1 MSGRKHIAIAGGGL
15 VGAVTALALQQRGFD
30 ISLID
35 RERPVPGP
43 QGLGMDIRNVAL
55 SHSSRRL
62 IESLVDWP
70 EQAGEFK
77 AMHVWEQWGV
87 NSLHFDAADLGC
99 DCLGWVAEVA
109 PLLSE
114 LWQTIETTPS
124 IQTVFGEVESVTE
137 REGSVT
143 LCLQERSIEAD
154 LLIASDGARSGVRN
168 HLKVPTQI
176 RPTGQMALT
185 TVVELEHSHQH
196 TAWQRFLVDGP
207 LAFLP
212 SKQENYCSVVWSQ
225 SQQSLDANLAMSDG
239 EFCQHIGR
247 AMESRFG
254 DVTAV
259 AQRLSFPLQ
268 QQLASTAQP
277 LPRVLLIGD
286 ALRVVHPL
294 AGLGVNL
301 GFEDVRGLLGS
312 VDAMDGDL
320 VPRGFT
326 KFARQRLLKSRL
338 MLGVLSGL
346 QTLYGQSGPLT
357 SWVRNIGVGAVNTT
371 DWLKQQIMLEAL
383 GGFDALDA
391 AENVKNNA
399 RLAL

>member
-1 MSGRKHIAIAGGGL
+1 MSARKHIVVAGGGL
-15 VGAVTALALQQRGFD
+15 VGAVTALALQQRGFQ

-35 RERPVPGP
+35 RARPVPGP

-55 SHSSRRL
+55 SQGSRRL

-99 DCLGWVAEVA
+99 DCLGWVSEVA
-109 PLLSE
+109 PLLSV
-114 LWQTIETTPS
+114 LWQKIEATPD
-124 IQTVFGEVESVTE
+124 IQTVFGEVESVCE
-137 REGSVT
+137 QSDSVT
-143 LCLQERSIEAD
+143 LRLTDRSIEAD
-154 LLIASDGARSGVRN
+154 LLVASDGARSGVRN
-168 HLKVPTQI
+168 YLRVPTQI
-176 RPTGQMALT
+176 RPTAQVALT
-185 TVVELEHSHQH
+185 TVVALEQSHQQA
-196 TAWQRFLVDGP
+196 AWQRFLVDGP

-212 SKQENYCSVVWSQ
+212 SKHENYCSVVWSQ
-225 SQQSLDANLAMSDG
+225 SPHSLETNLAVSD
-239 EFCQHIGR
+239 EVFCQRIGR

-254 DVTAV
+254 EVTAV

-301 GFEDVRGLLGS
+301 GFEDVRGLLAC
-312 VDAMDGDL
+312 VDTMGGDL
-320 VPRGFT
+320 LPAGFT
-326 KFARQRLLKSRL
+326 KFARQRLLKSQV
-338 MLGVLSGL
+338 MLEIMSGL
-346 QTLYGQSGPLT
+346 QTLYGQSDPLT
-357 SWVRNIGVGAVNTT
+357 SWVRNVGVGAVNKM
-371 DWLKQQIMLEAL
+371 DWLKQQIMTEAL
-383 GGFDALDA
+383 GGHEALDA
-391 AENVKNNA
+391 AKDAKYMHERVQ
-399 RLAL
+399 